1 MKKIFLLATA
11 FAFTLTAMAQPSATK
26 ADDLI
31 KMNTE
36 THNFGKI
43 KQNVP
48 VTYNFEIKNISNAP
62 VVVASA
68 TASCG
73 CTVPEKPEQPIE
85 PGKVG
90 QLKVQFNAPTVG
102 PINKDVYVTLAGVD
116 GPKVLHLT
124 GEVLTPEAYE
134 EYLKTQDQRPV
145 KKETKPKN

>member
-48 VTYNFEIKNISNAP
+48 VTYNFEIKNISNSP